1 MLTVSLD
8 CRLLIVPS
16 VVSNIYIIRNPD
28 LKQLCI
34 VINVLVPL
42 LIEYDLFCYWLLRNY
57 DGTQVSEPSKDKTM
71 DEMEKISERFTNV
84 VNIDGKSGL
93 DLDGMD
99 DDFVHVI
106 NATDTSNNKDKR

>member
-1 MLTVSLD
+1 MEEV
-8 CRLLIVPS
+8 
-16 VVSNIYIIRNPD
+16 
-28 LKQLCI
+28 
-34 VINVLVPL
+34 
-42 LIEYDLFCYWLLRNY
+42 
-57 DGTQVSEPSKDKTM
+57 
-71 DEMEKISERFTNV
+71 EKISERFTNV